1 MNLLEKIIEQVNIN
15 LKRGQSYENR
25 FGHKPTP
32 QKHYGKGG
40 RGFTK
45 SAHDEVKVKARR
57 KIAAKSRRI
66 NRRKR

>member
-1 MNLLEKIIEQVNIN
+1 VNLLEKIIEQVNTN
-15 LKRGQSYENR
+15 LKRRQSYENR
-25 FGHKPTP
+25 MGHKPTP
-32 QKHYGKGG
+32 QKHSGKRG

-45 SAHDEVKVKARR
+45 SAHDDRKAKARR